1 MGKSKQLTKSDKLRI
16 LDLVKAGMS
25 QTNVANIFKVSQS
38 LISKTVKRNAEN
50 VSLSPKK
57 RSGRPRV
64 TSSRTDRRIVN
75 LVQQIPN
82 ITSAEIKDSFPGV
95 LDNVDPSTIRTRLT
109 REFKI
114 MARRPL
120 KKPLVTPVMRQKRLA
135 FCQKY
140 KEWTPEQW
148 RRVMFSDES
157 MFRQFSNRTQFVR
170 RPQKSSPCNPKYTAP
185 TVKHSPSIMVWGSF
199 SAAGRGGLF
208 FLPKGKMMNGEQ
220 YKIVLEEHLINFM
233 HINGCT
239 VFQHDSAPCH
249 TARVVKAW
257 LTDNNISMLDWPG
270 NSPDL
275 NPIENLWVLLKK
287 GVCQKNSAN
296 LKELKQNIM
305 RVWCTEVTSHLCE
318 TLADSMPRRIA
329 EVIKNK
335 GYPTKY

>member
-25 QTNVANIFKVSQS
+25 QTNVANILKVSQS

-82 ITSAEIKDSFPGV
+82 ITSAEIKDLFPGV
-95 LDNVDPSTIRTRLT
+95 LDNVDPSTIRTRLA

-114 MARRPL
+114 MVRRPL
-120 KKPLVTPVMRQKRLA
+120 KKPLVRPVMRQKRLA

-157 MFRQFSNRTQFVR
+157 MF
-170 RPQKSSPCNPKYTAP
+170 C
-185 TVKHSPSIMVWGSF
+185 
-199 SAAGRGGLF
+199 
-208 FLPKGKMMNGEQ
+208 
-220 YKIVLEEHLINFM
+220 
-233 HINGCT
+233 
-239 VFQHDSAPCH
+239 
-249 TARVVKAW
+249 
-257 LTDNNISMLDWPG
+257 
-270 NSPDL
+270 
-275 NPIENLWVLLKK
+275 
-287 GVCQKNSAN
+287 
-296 LKELKQNIM
+296 
-305 RVWCTEVTSHLCE
+305 
-318 TLADSMPRRIA
+318 
-329 EVIKNK
+329 
-335 GYPTKY
+335 